1 MDKVKL
7 YAQERLDLDD
17 TRALQS
23 LTEDYLQESFGA
35 LLGFGGGALSVPV
48 VTTEE
53 NGGSPYITLSPFTF
67 VTTTPN
73 TDRGA
78 AVSGGTQYTQSAARV
93 VNYDP
98 AEEGAPE
105 IDITV
110 LRGAWNY
117 IVATF
122 GLQYIWARPISVDT
136 DTATRRKWDV
146 ASGAEVTFSA
156 ETRTSQ
162 RVEFK
167 IQNAE
172 PSYDEGE
179 SRWARIA
186 QVEGWTDGDNAG
198 SEPQLAWYSVF
209 DSPDI
214 YTFLKNSEV
223 GSIDPVDAQMS
234 LSALMLSFEDFP
246 FSDSSSLRAFGVI
259 AHLAAVRRQL
269 ARVLSKGINDPAG
282 VLPYRWD
289 NAPPVSLG
297 GAYSRLTTLENRLT
311 TLENRTTGGV
321 QCIASAQIIMV
332 VDTPALNSFV
342 ASYTGPS
349 YGVDRSHSIIH
360 VAGQQQNR
368 ANIALSSDILS
379 EGWAVTHV
387 DVTQIRQAVALD
399 PNEPDHYDYNRVS
412 FVVDPSAYTTDTTD
426 TSTMVLDNGAGVKRG
441 VVVEFL
447 PWIMD
452 DGLHAHSE
460 DSFHA
465 PDGIATD
472 STKIMDRWAPLP
484 LGVYHLRFSVAVYA
498 VAVDNAD
505 T

>member
-48 VTTEE
+48 VTTTE
-53 NGGSPYITLSPFTF
+53 NGGSPYLTFSPFTF

-98 AEEGAPE
+98 AEESAPQ
-105 IDITV
+105 IDITT
-110 LRGAWNY
+110 LRGGWDV

-122 GLQYIWARPISVDT
+122 GSQYIWGRPIAVDT

-146 ASGAEVTFSA
+146 ASGAEVTFSD

-162 RVEFK
+162 RASFV

-172 PSYDEGE
+172 PSYEEGE
-179 SRWARIA
+179 SRWTKLA
-186 QVEGWTDGDNAG
+186 QITGWTDGDNAG
-198 SEPQLAWYSVF
+198 SEPEITWFSVF

-214 YTFLKNSEV
+214 YTFLNNAEL
-223 GSIDPVDAQMS
+223 GSLDPLDAQMS
-234 LSALMLSFEDFP
+234 LAGLMGSFNDFP
-246 FSDSSSLRAFGVI
+246 FNGSSSLRAFGLL
-259 AHLAAVRRQL
+259 AHLAAVRRQF
-269 ARVLSKGINDPAG
+269 ARVLGLGTNDPAG
-282 VLPYRWD
+282 VLPYTWSG
-289 NAPPVSLG
+289 APPVSLG
-297 GAYSRLTTLENRLT
+297 GAHSRLTTLESRM
-311 TLENRTTGGV
+311 TGGV
-321 QCIASAQIIMV
+321 QCIASAQIIV
-332 VDTPALNSFV
+332 TVDSAALNSFI

-349 YGVDRSHSIIH
+349 YGVDRTHSIIH

-368 ANIALSSDILS
+368 ANIALSSDVLS
-379 EGWAVTHV
+379 EGWAVTHI
-387 DVTQIRQAVALD
+387 DVTQIKQAVALD
-399 PNEPDHYDYNRVS
+399 PTEPDHYDLNRVS
-412 FVVDPSAYTTDTTD
+412 FVVSPSAYTEDTTD
-426 TSTMVLDNGAGVKRG
+426 TATMILDNGAGSKRG

-452 DGLHAHSE
+452 DGLHAHDE

-465 PDGIATD
+465 PDGVATNT
-472 STKIMDRWAPLP
+472 TKIIDRWQSATMFD
-484 LGVYHLRFSVAVYA
+484 LRFSVAVYA
-498 VAVDNAD
+498 VATDNAD

>member
-53 NGGSPYITLSPFTF
+53 NGGSPYITFSPFTF
-67 VTTTPN
+67 LTTTPN

-78 AVSGGTQYTQSAARV
+78 AVSGGTQYTQSKARV

-98 AEEGAPE
+98 AEESSPE

-110 LRGAWNY
+110 LRASWGV

-122 GLQYIWARPISVDT
+122 GSQYVWARPILVDT
-136 DTATRRKWDV
+136 DTGTRRKWDV
-146 ASGAEVTFSA
+146 ASGTETTFSA

-162 RVEFK
+162 RVEFV

-172 PSYDEGE
+172 PAYDDGE
-179 SRWARIA
+179 SRWTKVA
-186 QVEGWTDGDNAG
+186 QITGWTDGTNAG
-198 SEPQLAWYSVF
+198 SEPKFTWYSVF
-209 DSPDI
+209 ESPDI
-214 YTFLKNSEV
+214 YTFLNSADL
-223 GSIDPVDAQMS
+223 GSLDPLDAQMS
-234 LSALMLSFEDFP
+234 LAGLMGSFNDFP
-246 FSDSSSLRAFGVI
+246 FSEGASLRAFGII

-269 ARVLSKGINDPAG
+269 ARVLSKGTNDPAG
-282 VLPYRWD
+282 VLSYLW
-289 NAPPVSLG
+289 NGAPPVSLG
-297 GAYSRLTTLENRLT
+297 GAHSRLTTLESRM
-311 TLENRTTGGV
+311 TGGV
-321 QCIASAQIIMV
+321 QCIASAQIIV
-332 VDTPALNSFV
+332 NVDTAALNSFV

-360 VAGQQQNR
+360 VVGQQQNR
-368 ANIALSSDILS
+368 ANIALKSDLLA

-387 DVTQIRQAVALD
+387 DVTQIELKYALD
-399 PNEPDHYDYNRVS
+399 PTEPNHYDYNRVS
-412 FVVDPSAYTTDTTD
+412 FVVDPSAYTEDTTD
-426 TSTMVLDNGAGVKRG
+426 GATMTLDNGPGKRG

-452 DGLHAHSE
+452 DGLHAHGE

-465 PDGIATD
+465 PDAVATD
-472 STKIMDRWAPLP
+472 STKVLDRWA
-484 LGVYHLRFSVAVYA
+484 GVTAHLRFSVAVYA
-498 VAVDNAD
+498 VASDNAD

>member
-35 LLGFGGGALSVPV
+35 LLGFGGGVLSVPV

-53 NGGSPYITLSPFTF
+53 NSGSPYITFSPFTF
-67 VTTTPN
+67 ATTTPN

-78 AVSGGTQYTQSAARV
+78 AVSGGTQYTQSKARI

-98 AEEGAPE
+98 AEESAPE
-105 IDITV
+105 IDISV
-110 LRGAWNY
+110 LRAGWDV

-122 GLQYIWARPISVDT
+122 GAQYVWARPILVDT
-136 DTATRRKWDV
+136 DTGTRRKWDV
-146 ASGAEVTFSA
+146 TSGTETTFSA

-162 RVEFK
+162 RVEFA

-172 PSYDEGE
+172 PAYDDGE
-179 SRWARIA
+179 SRWAKVARIT
-186 QVEGWTDGDNAG
+186 GWTDGTNAG
-198 SEPQLAWYSVF
+198 SEPKFIWYSVF
-209 DSPDI
+209 ESPDI
-214 YTFLKNSEV
+214 YAFLNNAEL
-223 GSIDPVDAQMS
+223 GSLDPTDAQMS
-234 LSALMLSFEDFP
+234 LAGLMGSFNDFP
-246 FSDSSSLRAFGVI
+246 FSEATSLRAFGVI

-269 ARVLSKGINDPAG
+269 ARVLSKGTNDPAG
-282 VLPYRWD
+282 VLPYLWSG
-289 NAPPVSLG
+289 APAVSLA
-297 GAYSRLTTLENRLT
+297 GAHSRLTTLESRM
-311 TLENRTTGGV
+311 TGGV
-321 QCIASAQIIMV
+321 QCIASAQIIV
-332 VDTPALNSFV
+332 NVDTTALNSFV

-360 VAGQQQNR
+360 VVGQQQNR
-368 ANIALSSDILS
+368 ANIALKSDLLA

-387 DVTQIRQAVALD
+387 DVTQIELKYALD
-399 PNEPDHYDYNRVS
+399 PTEPDHYDYNRVS
-412 FVVDPSAYTTDTTD
+412 FVVDPSAYTEDTTD
-426 TSTMVLDNGAGVKRG
+426 GATMILDNGAGKRG

-452 DGLHAHSE
+452 DGLHAHDE

-465 PDGIATD
+465 PDGVATD
-472 STKIMDRWAPLP
+472 STKVLDRWAS
-484 LGVYHLRFSVAVYA
+484 VTVHLRFSVAVYA
-498 VAVDNAD
+498 VASDNAD

>member
-48 VTTEE
+48 VTTTE
-53 NGGSPYITLSPFTF
+53 NSGSPYITFSPFTF

-78 AVSGGTQYTQSAARV
+78 AVSGGTQYTQSATRV

-98 AEEGAPE
+98 AEESAPQ
-105 IDITV
+105 IDITT
-110 LRGAWNY
+110 LRGGWDA

-122 GLQYIWARPISVDT
+122 GEQYIWGRPIAVDT

-146 ASGAEVTFSA
+146 ASGAEVTFSD

-162 RVEFK
+162 RASFV

-172 PSYDEGE
+172 PSYEEGE
-179 SRWARIA
+179 SRWTKFA
-186 QVEGWTDGDNAG
+186 QITGWTDGDNAG
-198 SEPQLAWYSVF
+198 SEPVLRWYSAF
-209 DSPDI
+209 DDDATFEFLDAVDTASPNQPPHELI
-214 YTFLKNSEV
+214 R
-223 GSIDPVDAQMS
+223 
-234 LSALMLSFEDFP
+234 LSRMFNASSAFP
-246 FSDSSSLRAFGVI
+246 FSGATSLRAYGLHTV
-259 AHLAAVRRQL
+259 LAAIRRQL
-269 ARVLSKGINDPAG
+269 ALINGYGVNDPAG
-282 VLPYRWD
+282 TVPRYWD
-289 NAPPVSLG
+289 YAPFVSLS
-297 GAYSRLTTLENRLT
+297 GAHSRLNTLESRM
-311 TLENRTTGGV
+311 TGGV
-321 QCIASAQIIMV
+321 QCIASAQIIV
-332 VDTPALNSFV
+332 TVDSAALNSFI

-349 YGVDRSHSIIH
+349 YGVDRTHSIIH

-368 ANIALSSDILS
+368 ANIALSSDVLS
-379 EGWAVTHV
+379 EGWAVTHI
-387 DVTQIRQAVALD
+387 DVTQIKQAVALD
-399 PNEPDHYDYNRVS
+399 LTEPDHYDLNRVS
-412 FVVDPSAYTTDTTD
+412 FVVSPSAYTEDTTD
-426 TSTMVLDNGAGVKRG
+426 TATMILDNGAGKRG

-452 DGLHAHSE
+452 DGLHAHDE

-465 PDGIATD
+465 PDGVTTNT
-472 STKIMDRWAPLP
+472 TKIIDRWQSATMFD
-484 LGVYHLRFSVAVYA
+484 LRFSVAVYA
-498 VAVDNAD
+498 VASANAD

>member
-53 NGGSPYITLSPFTF
+53 NSGSPYITFAPFTF
-67 VTTTPN
+67 ATTTPN

-78 AVSGGTQYTQSAARV
+78 AVSGGTQYTQSRARI

-98 AEEGAPE
+98 AEENAPE

-110 LRGAWNY
+110 LRAGWDV

-122 GLQYIWARPISVDT
+122 GSQYVWARPILVDT
-136 DTATRRKWDV
+136 DTGTRRKWDV
-146 ASGAEVTFSA
+146 TSGTETTFSA

-162 RVEFK
+162 RVEFV

-172 PSYDEGE
+172 PAYDEGE
-179 SRWARIA
+179 SRWAKVARIT
-186 QVEGWTDGDNAG
+186 GWTDGTNAG
-198 SEPQLAWYSVF
+198 SEPQFQWYSVF
-209 DSPDI
+209 DDEATFSFLDAVDTASPTPPAHELLRLTRMFNGNNLF
-214 YTFLKNSEV
+214 TFD
-223 GSIDPVDAQMS
+223 GSA
-234 LSALMLSFEDFP
+234 
-246 FSDSSSLRAFGVI
+246 SDRSYGIITL
-259 AHLAAVRRQL
+259 LAAVRRQL
-269 ARVLSKGINDPAG
+269 ALINGYGVNDPAG
-282 VLPYRWD
+282 TIPRYWD
-289 NAPPVSLG
+289 YAPFVSLS
-297 GAYSRLTTLENRLT
+297 GAHNRLT
-311 TLENRTTGGV
+311 TLESRMTGGV
-321 QCIASAQIIMV
+321 QCIASAQVIV
-332 VDTPALNSFV
+332 NVDTAALNSFV

-360 VAGQQQNR
+360 VTGQQQNR
-368 ANIALSSDILS
+368 ANIALKSDLLA

-387 DVTQIRQAVALD
+387 DVTQIELKYALD
-399 PNEPDHYDYNRVS
+399 PTEPDHYDYNRVS
-412 FVVDPSAYTTDTTD
+412 FVVDPSAYTEDTTD
-426 TSTMVLDNGAGVKRG
+426 GATMTLDNGPGKRG

-452 DGLHAHSE
+452 DGLHAHDE
-460 DSFHA
+460 DNFHA
-465 PDGIATD
+465 PDAVATD
-472 STKIMDRWAPLP
+472 STKVLDRWA
-484 LGVYHLRFSVAVYA
+484 GVTAHLRFSVAVYA
-498 VAVDNAD
+498 VASDNAD

>member
-53 NGGSPYITLSPFTF
+53 SGGSPYITFSPFTF
-67 VTTTPN
+67 LTTTPN
-73 TDRGA
+73 FDRGA
-78 AVSGGTQYTQSAARV
+78 AVSGGTQYTQNRARI

-98 AEEGAPE
+98 AEESAPE
-105 IDITV
+105 IDITA
-110 LRGAWNY
+110 LRGSWDV

-122 GLQYIWARPISVDT
+122 GAQYVWARPILVDT
-136 DTATRRKWDV
+136 DTGTRRKWDV
-146 ASGAEVTFSA
+146 TSGTETTFSA
-156 ETRTSQ
+156 QTRTSQ
-162 RVEFK
+162 RVEFV

-172 PSYDEGE
+172 PSYAEGE
-179 SRWARIA
+179 SRWTKIG
-186 QVEGWTDGDNAG
+186 QVTGWTDGTNAG
-198 SEPQLAWYSVF
+198 SEPQFQWYSVF

-214 YTFLKNSEV
+214 YAFLNNAEL
-223 GSIDPVDAQMS
+223 GSLDPLDAQMS
-234 LSALMLSFEDFP
+234 LTGLMESFADFP
-246 FSDSSSLRAFGVI
+246 FSEGSSLRAFGVI

-269 ARVLSKGINDPAG
+269 ARVLSTGSNDPAG
-282 VLPYRWD
+282 TPPSIWHG
-289 NAPPVSLG
+289 APLVSLG
-297 GAYSRLTTLENRLT
+297 GAHARLTELETRM
-311 TLENRTTGGV
+311 TGGV
-321 QCIASAQIIMV
+321 QCIASAQV
-332 VDTPALNSFV
+332 VVNVDTASLNSFV

-349 YGVDRSHSIIH
+349 YGVDRTHSIIH
-360 VAGQQQNR
+360 VIGQQQNR
-368 ANIALSSDILS
+368 ANIALSSAVLA

-387 DVTQIRQAVALD
+387 DVTQIELKYALD
-399 PNEPDHYDYNRVS
+399 PTEPDHYDYNRVS
-412 FVVDPSAYTTDTTD
+412 FVVDPSAYTEDTTD
-426 TSTMVLDNGAGVKRG
+426 GATMILDNGAGAKRG

-465 PDGIATD
+465 PNGIATD
-472 STKIMDRWAPLP
+472 STKVLDRWANTSI
-484 LGVYHLRFSVAVYA
+484 HLRFSVAVYA
-498 VAVDNAD
+498 VASANAD